1 MTVAAPWRVALCAG
15 AFSACV
21 ATSQRSVLLAVLGA
35 MATCVV
41 IAAAFVEWRLVTAGL
56 AILAC
61 VLGTWRGVS
70 AAAVDRGPRSVAGHL
85 GSGDI
90 VLRGTVGEAGVPGRD
105 DTLVVAVHQLATQ
118 SGAWSVSGAVVVEPR
133 TPITLLPGDTVD
145 VETTSLRAPP
155 QRPGSL
161 SAVALERVGV
171 TAIATAAQV
180 TPLAAGAPTPARLA
194 EQLRRVLT
202 ATVTRAL
209 PEPEA
214 TLLLGIT
221 FGIHGRLTA
230 DVHKPLQDAGLIHIV
245 AVSGLME
252 VVVVPGSQ
260 VE

>member
-1 MTVAAPWRVALCAG
+1 VTVTAPWRVALCAG

-21 ATSQRSVLLAVLGA
+21 AVSPQRVLLAALVGVTA
-35 MATCVV
+35 CVV
-41 IAAAFVEWRLVTAGL
+41 IVIVFAQWRVVTACA
-56 AILAC
+56 AIAAC
-61 VLGTWRGVS
+61 VLGTWRGIS
-70 AAAVDRGPRSVAGHL
+70 AAAVDHGSGSLAGHL
-85 GSGDI
+85 GNGDI
-90 VLRGTVGEAGVPGRD
+90 VLRGTVGDAGVPGRD
-105 DTLVVAVHQLATQ
+105 DTIVVDVHQLATH
-118 SGAWSVSGAVVVEPR
+118 SGTWSVSGAAVAEPR
-133 TPITLLPGDTVD
+133 APISLLPGDTVD

-171 TAIATAAQV
+171 TAIASAAQV

-214 TLLLGIT
+214 TLLLGIA

-230 DVHKPLQDAGLIHIV
+230 DVHTPLQNAGLIHIV